1 MATYGWD
8 AETQR
13 IGRIPGLG
21 IIENGYFDFSSGTE
35 AIDVATHM
43 QKVVMGFGIARTQ
56 GPPDFQGLVA
66 TTACLGGHIPKL
78 LMNNQYD
85 AAVERALWFRD
96 LFGPERFFLEVQP
109 DDQDEQKKLNENRLR
124 TY

>member
-8 AETQR
+8 TDTQR

-43 QKVVMGFGIARTQ
+43 QEVVMGFGIARTQ

-66 TTACLGGHIPKL
+66 TTDG
-78 LMNNQYD
+78 D
-85 AAVERALWFRD
+85 ATNGWVTWTRQTTY
-96 LFGPERFFLEVQP
+96 V
-109 DDQDEQKKLNENRLR
+109 DETLR
-124 TY
+124 VYYQMTGY